1 MAFVDLFLI
10 NGDERNDSTGL
21 PTFRNRLT
29 ILNFTSDV
37 EDATLFCGTG
47 NTPEFASFPLRLY
60 RKFTK

>member
-10 NGDERNDSTGL
+10 SGDERNDSTGL
-21 PTFRNRLT
+21 STFRNRLT
-29 ILNFTSDV
+29 ILNFTSDL

-47 NTPEFASFPLRLY
+47 ADPEFASFPLRLY